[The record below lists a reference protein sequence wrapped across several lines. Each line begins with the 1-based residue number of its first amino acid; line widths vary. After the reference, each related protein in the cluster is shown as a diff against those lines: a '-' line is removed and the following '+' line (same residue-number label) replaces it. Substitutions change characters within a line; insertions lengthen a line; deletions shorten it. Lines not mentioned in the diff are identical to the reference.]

1 MTAVARSLN
10 TLDLVKIRQRIDDA
24 LNDFLEKKSRATDSP
39 EQQELIALLREFLDG
54 GKRIRSILCVVGW
67 YAVSGHGHEGP
78 PPMTVFQT
86 AASLELFHA
95 FALIHDDVMDNS
107 TSRRGRPTIHRILT
121 ARYAQGR
128 EKQAAHL
135 GISGAVLLG
144 DLALV
149 WSDEL
154 LNTAGLTPAE
164 RARVLPVIDVMR
176 TEVMYGQY
184 LDLVTTGRPTENTAR
199 ALEII
204 RYKTA
209 KYTIERPLHLGG
221 ALGGADAVIGSKF
234 SEYALPIGE
243 AFQLRDDLLGVFG
256 NSAETGKSVL
266 EDLREGKH
274 TYLMALALRHAD
286 PDHRRL
292 LDELVGKPD
301 LDEPDAARIRAVV
314 CATGA
319 PARVEKMISD
329 RRRKALSALAGL
341 LLPPPVME
349 TLQNLATKATARVA

>member
-1 MTAVARSLN
+1 MTAPARSLG
-10 TLDLVKIRQRIDDA
+10 TLDLVEIRQRVDDA
-24 LNDFLEKKSRATDSP
+24 LNDFFDDKARANDPP
-39 EQQELIALLREFLDG
+39 ERQELIALLREFLDG

-67 YAVSGHGHEGP
+67 HAVSGYDEP

-107 TSRRGRPTIHRILT
+107 TSRRGKPTVHRVLT
-121 ARYAQGR
+121 ARYAHGR
-128 EKQAAHL
+128 SPQQADHL
-135 GISGAVLLG
+135 GVSGAVLLG

-154 LNTAGLTPAE
+154 LHTAGLTPAE
-164 RARVLPVIDVMR
+164 HARVLPVIDVMR

-184 LDLVTTGRPTENTAR
+184 LDLVTTGRPTENTVR

-209 KYTIERPLHLGG
+209 KYTIERPLHIGV
-221 ALGGADAVIGSKF
+221 ALGGADAVIAPKI

-256 NSAETGKSVL
+256 NPEKTGKSVL

-274 TYLMALALRHAD
+274 THLMALALQHAD
-286 PDHRRL
+286 PDQRRL
-292 LDELVGKPD
+292 LDELLGKPD

-314 CATGA
+314 RATGA
-319 PARVEKMISD
+319 PALVEKMISD
-329 RRRKALSALAGL
+329 RRREALAALAGL

-349 TLQNLATKATARVA
+349 TLQNLAIKATARDA